1 MRRLLLLLNLSLIIC
16 WNASAQ
22 AGAGCVFEDGQ
33 LRTQNGNLCPNAVS
47 SAVPFLNIVPDAR
60 SGAMGDVAI
69 ALSPDANSMHANA
82 SKLAFAEEPFSI
94 SATYTPWLRELGL
107 QDVYLAYLSGY
118 RRINELQT
126 VGASLRYFSLGTI
139 SFTDANGEP
148 LGTGRPNEFELKG
161 SYARKLSE
169 NFAAAVGAKFIYSNL
184 AAGQRVNGTGEEIQA
199 GLAGAADVSFTYQ
212 SELNNGNNFRAG
224 LAARNIG
231 SKITYT
237 NSIVRDFL
245 PANIGVG
252 AAYEIQI
259 DEYNTITFAADV
271 NKLMAP
277 TPCID
282 NPEIPGNECDQ
293 TGEIGVFDF
302 KEQSP
307 IQGILSSFNDAPSR
321 GGEFRELYY
330 SAGAEYWYD
339 QQFAVRAGYYYED
352 LSKGARRFLTLGV
365 GLRYNVF
372 GLNFSYLVPTTNQNN
387 PLDNTLRVSML
398 FNFGQEVGNAE

>member
-1 MRRLLLLLNLSLIIC
+1 MRRLLFTLPLSLLFIGSV
-16 WNASAQ
+16 AAQ
-22 AGAGCVFEDGQ
+22 CLFENGQ
-33 LRTQNGNLCPNAVS
+33 LISTNGTPCVNTVS
-47 SAVPFLNIVPDAR
+47 TAVPFLNIVPDAR

-82 SKLAFAEEPFSI
+82 SKLAFAEEPFAV

-118 RRINELQT
+118 RRINDLQT
-126 VGASLRYFSLGTI
+126 VGLSLRYFSLGSI

-161 SYARKLSE
+161 SYARKLSD
-169 NFAAAVGAKFIYSNL
+169 NLSAAVGAKFIYSNL
-184 AAGQRVNGTGEEIQA
+184 AAGQRVNGTGEEITA
-199 GLAGAADVSFTYQ
+199 GLAGAADISFTYQ
-212 SELNNGNNFRAG
+212 KEMDDANLRIG

-245 PANIGVG
+245 PANLGIG
-252 AAYEIQI
+252 AAYELKI
-259 DEYNTITFAADV
+259 DEFNTLTFAADV
-271 NKLMAP
+271 NKLLAP
-277 TPCID
+277 TPCFD
-282 NPEIPGNECDQ
+282 NPDTPENECEQSGDPD
-293 TGEIGVFDF
+293 IPDYR
-302 KEQSP
+302 EQSP
-307 IQGILSSFNDAPSR
+307 IGGVFSSFGDAP
-321 GGEFRELYY
+321 GGAPEEFRELYF

-339 QQFAVRAGYYYED
+339 QQFAVRTGYYYEHQ
-352 LSKGARRFLTLGV
+352 SKGGRRFLTVGV
-365 GLRYNVF
+365 GLKYNIF

-398 FNFGQEVGNAE
+398 FNFGQQVDNGDS